1 MVGQLFGKKIPDMKL
16 INALLTLMV
25 LYGSPILA
33 QDPSALA
40 PILVGPYD
48 GKDVVESQIV
58 WTWFVQAKASGG
70 KAMFCDLIVVEI
82 LDGQTPEEALRLNP
96 PVILKENLTSTSWQT
111 NPAVRNLR
119 HGKRYAWHIV
129 AKINTAITANP
140 ENTKTVSASEIW
152 TFVYHDPTEPL
163 DASVVGNTISPTPTN
178 ESISE
183 KDTVSDINEPDP
195 TAGNTDKIPP
205 IEFTGNARYIFSN
218 SNRKGNLSVTPEKSH
233 RLEAAPTLKLFGVPI
248 GMNFLLS
255 TEENLQQSDISR
267 GTFGS
272 QNTRKGLNLVFSQR
286 IEDKIHELER
296 ARDSAGIDSLRML
309 TSEDS
314 LLFIEKITALEQL
327 RTGEMDENLEL
338 LRENDVMTPEQEI
351 LSQFPSFG
359 VGKVAPKFGTLLFNN
374 VTING
379 GMIEYN
385 PGNFYCAASAGK
397 VQRQVELPSL
407 TEKLQLQD
415 DSTLLQNPLLQSLE
429 FYRNIYSARVG
440 YGRKNGNYIALTGV
454 YGEDDDESL
463 FLQSILNRPIIE
475 RFKVFDSV
483 NQGTDS
489 ARLEERPDSLVVRQN
504 TLVSPQKNFGFG
516 TAGHFTLDSARLVCD
531 FEFNLMYLQDIPN
544 YPTLRLIP
552 PPESLPGF
560 LEGSETNST
569 ITDFNYG
576 LKASYALLEDAKFA
590 VALRYVGGGFRSIG
604 VSGLRTDVLNGNIF
618 YEQKFLERQIR
629 LKTSFSYDEAG
640 YKDSVNHSIIRMVNS
655 SLDVRF
661 RGLPALTIDYSRHF
675 QTLETDKRD
684 TLRKASIDNSID
696 QWLLTATHLFGH
708 DVIRL
713 SSYASM
719 IYQVG
724 NTSGQQQADRA
735 GVFSSWTLLASNRIA
750 FGNYIALG
758 IMTNYSA
765 TENNSIKLE
774 SMKGTDGEDSLK
786 ETILFVNSETYTA
799 DVSLLLTP
807 ATWCEATIG
816 GVVTYLR
823 GVAHPAIIGGY
834 CSSRVDV
841 GTIGTLELRYD
852 YRDSIAQ
859 DFATT
864 FAEESTGRIIV
875 NIRW

>member
-1 MVGQLFGKKIPDMKL
+1 MRI
-16 INALLTLMV
+16 LLSILTFLV
-25 LYGSPILA
+25 ILTPILA
-33 QDPSALA
+33 QDPTALA

-70 KAMFCDLIVVEI
+70 KAMFCDLVVVEI

-119 HGKRYAWHIV
+119 HGKRYGWHIV
-129 AKINTAITANP
+129 AKINTTQSANP
-140 ENTKTVSASEIW
+140 ENTKMISASEIW

-183 KDTVSDINEPDP
+183 KDTVSHINEPDP
-195 TAGNTDKIPP
+195 TAGSTDKIPP
-205 IEFTGNARYIFSN
+205 IEFTGNARYIYSG
-218 SNRKGNLSVTPEKSH
+218 SNRKGNLSVSPAKSH

-286 IEDKIHELER
+286 IDDKIHELER
-296 ARDSAGIDSLRML
+296 ARDSAEIDSLRML
-309 TSEDS
+309 ASEDS

-415 DSTLLQNPLLQSLE
+415 DSTLLKNPLLQSLE
-429 FYRNIYSARVG
+429 FYKNIYSARVG

-463 FLQSILNRPIIE
+463 FLQSILNRDI
-475 RFKVFDSV
+475 FKDTTVDAVAESDITV
-483 NQGTDS
+483 HDVEIPKGSHYQKDTVV
-489 ARLEERPDSLVVRQN
+489 LRPS

-724 NTSGQQQADRA
+724 NTSGRQLADTA

-750 FGNYIALG
+750 FGKYIALG
-758 IMTNYSA
+758 IMTNYS
-765 TENNSIKLE
+765 
-774 SMKGTDGEDSLK
+774 GTVNHPILLDSVPGSYGGAGSLK
-786 ETILFVNSETYTA
+786 ETTLTVKTETYTA

-807 ATWCEATIG
+807 APWCEATIG
-816 GVVTYLR
+816 GVVTYISSLK
-823 GVAHPAIIGGY
+823 GSPAVIGGY
-834 CSSRVDV
+834 CSSRFEI
-841 GTIGTLELRYD
+841 GSIGTLEMRFD
-852 YRDSIAQ
+852 YRASEAQ
-859 DFATT
+859 DFKKL
-864 FAEESTGRIIV
+864 FALERSGRIIA